1 MPEPKLPARPRPRGP
16 LTSLQLT
23 AVAAVAGLLLA
34 GGTAALAGPYDS
46 SGQRVAEARR
56 AAARP
61 APGAAGPQA
70 AHRPLTSAGLPS
82 PAPSAGPVLDGLRTG
97 GGDTAGGRGPALA
110 GRLDP
115 LLAVDELGKGPS
127 ASVVDLTSGEQ
138 VYGNHAAR
146 AATPASVTKIATAVA
161 ALDALGPDHRIR
173 TRVEKDGHRLVLV
186 GGGDPTLTARAHPG
200 EYASLRTLARRTA
213 EALGTEHGT
222 YTLVYDTSRYAGTTR
237 HPIGPNENL
246 APVTPLIA
254 DEGRLDSSDHGP
266 ADRSTDPALDT
277 ARRFHDLLAEA
288 GVKLRDEV
296 ETGDGK
302 KAPAEDSSGS
312 PKPGDDAKGGE
323 DAKGGKGG
331 KGGEDAKGGEDGG
344 IASVSSAPLATIVE
358 RMLTYSD
365 NDIAE
370 HLARQT
376 ALATG
381 AKADFK
387 GGARAVHD
395 RLDKLG
401 LPVEDTSFHD
411 GSGLDRADKLTPGLL
426 TALLAEAARK
436 DQPGLR
442 PVLTGLPVAG
452 FTGTLATRYTAEH
465 NKAGTGL
472 VRAKTGTL
480 TGVNTLAGTV
490 VTRSG
495 RLLGFAFMSHDAPDP
510 MAAQAALDKMA
521 TALAES

>member
-1 MPEPKLPARPRPRGP
+1 VPEPKPLARLRARP
-16 LTSLQLT
+16 LTHHRFT
-23 AVAAVAGLLLA
+23 AAAAVAGLLLA

-46 SGQRVAEARR
+46 SGRRVAEARR
-56 AAARP
+56 AHS
-61 APGAAGPQA
+61 APPAAGPGA
-70 AHRPLTSAGLPS
+70 TRAHRPLTSAGLPS

-97 GGDTAGGRGPALA
+97 GGDTAGGRGQALA

-115 LLAVDELGKGPS
+115 LLGDRALGEGPS
-127 ASVVDLTSGEQ
+127 ASVVDLASGEQ
-138 VYGNHAAR
+138 VYGSHAAT
-146 AATPASVTKIATAVA
+146 AATPASVIKIATAVA
-161 ALDALGPDHRIR
+161 ALDALGPGHRIE
-173 TRVEKDGHRLVLV
+173 TRVEKDGDRLVLV
-186 GGGDPTLTARAHPG
+186 GGGDPTLTARAHAG

-213 EALGTEHGT
+213 DALADAPGT

-254 DEGRLDSSDHGP
+254 DEGRLDDSDHGP
-266 ADRSTDPALDT
+266 AARSADPALDT

-288 GVKLRDEV
+288 GVTLRDEV
-296 ETGDGK
+296 ETGDGEK
-302 KAPAEDSSGS
+302 LPAEDPS
-312 PKPGDDAKGGE
+312 PSPRARE
-323 DAKGGKGG
+323 DATTDGKKGTGDGKL
-331 KGGEDAKGGEDGG
+331 
-344 IASVSSAPLATIVE
+344 ASVSSAPLATIVE
-358 RMLTYSD
+358 RMLTHSD

-381 AKADFK
+381 GKADFR
-387 GGARAVHD
+387 GGARAVRD
-395 RLDKLG
+395 RLAKLG
-401 LPVEDTSFHD
+401 LPVDDTSFHD
-411 GSGLDRADKLTPGLL
+411 GSGLDRADKLTPELL
-426 TALLAEAARK
+426 TALLAEAAAK
-436 DQPGLR
+436 DRPGLR

-452 FTGTLATRYTAEH
+452 FTGTLATRYTADH

-495 RLLGFAFMSHDAPDP
+495 RLLGFAFMSHGAPDP
-510 MAAQAALDKMA
+510 TAAQAALDKMA

>member
-1 MPEPKLPARPRPRGP
+1 MPEPKPLARLRPRGP
-16 LTSLQLT
+16 LTSLRLT
-23 AVAAVAGLLLA
+23 AGAAVAGLLIA
-34 GGTAALAGPYDS
+34 GGTAVLAGPYDS

-56 AAARP
+56 AAASP

-70 AHRPLTSAGLPS
+70 VRQHRPLTSAGLPS

-97 GGDTAGGRGPALA
+97 GGDKAGGRGPALA

-115 LLAVDELGKGPS
+115 LLAVRELGKKPA

-138 VYGNHAAR
+138 VYGNHAAT

-161 ALDALGPDHRIR
+161 ALDALGPDHRIE
-173 TRVEKDGHRLVLV
+173 TRVEQDGHRLVLV

-200 EYASLRTLARRTA
+200 GYASLRTLATRTA
-213 EALGTEHGT
+213 EALRAKPGT

-246 APVTPLIA
+246 APVTALIA

-266 ADRSTDPALDT
+266 AERGTDPALDT
-277 ARRFHDLLAEA
+277 ARRFHDLLTDA
-288 GVKLRDEV
+288 GVKLRDKV

-302 KAPAEDSSGS
+302 KSPAEDPSTSAT
-312 PKPGDDAKGGE
+312 PGDDGKKGPE
-323 DAKGGKGG
+323 
-331 KGGEDAKGGEDGG
+331 E

-387 GGARAVHD
+387 GAAGAVRD
-395 RLDKLG
+395 RLAKLG
-401 LPVEDTSFHD
+401 LPVDGTSFHD

-452 FTGTLATRYTAEH
+452 FTGTLATRYTADH

>member
-1 MPEPKLPARPRPRGP
+1 MPEPKLPARVRTRGP

-23 AVAAVAGLLLA
+23 AVAAVAGLLIA

-46 SGQRVAEARR
+46 SGQRVAEAHR
-56 AAARP
+56 AASP

-70 AHRPLTSAGLPS
+70 VRKHRPLTSAGLPT

-97 GGDTAGGRGPALA
+97 GGDTAGGGGHALA
-110 GRLDP
+110 GRIDP
-115 LLAVDELGKGPS
+115 LLRARALGKDPS
-127 ASVVDLTSGEQ
+127 ASVVDLTNGEQ
-138 VYGNHAAR
+138 VYGDHAAT

-161 ALDALGPDHRIR
+161 ALDALGPGHRIE
-173 TRVEKDGHRLVLV
+173 TRVEKDGDRLVLV

-200 EYASLRTLARRTA
+200 AYASLRTLATRTA
-213 EALGTEHGT
+213 KALGTDRGP

-254 DEGRLDSSDHGP
+254 DEGRLDSTDHGP
-266 ADRSTDPALDT
+266 AARSADPALDT
-277 ARRFHDLLAEA
+277 ARRFHDLLSEA
-288 GVKLRDEV
+288 GVKLRDKV

-302 KAPAEDSSGS
+302 KLPAQDPSRS
-312 PKPGDDAKGGE
+312 PRPDDDGKKGA
-323 DAKGGKGG
+323 DDGKL
-331 KGGEDAKGGEDGG
+331 A
-344 IASVSSAPLATIVE
+344 AVSSAPLATIVE

-381 AKADFK
+381 AKPDFK
-387 GGARAVHD
+387 GGAGAVHD
-395 RLDKLG
+395 RLAKLG
-401 LPVEDTSFHD
+401 LPVGGTSFHD
-411 GSGLDRADKLTPGLL
+411 GSGLDRADRLTPKLL
-426 TALLAEAARK
+426 TALLAEAAAK
-436 DQPGLR
+436 DHPGLR

-452 FTGTLATRYTAEH
+452 FTGTLASRYTADL

-495 RLLGFAFMSHDAPDP
+495 RLLGFAFMSHEAPDP
-510 MAAQAALDKMA
+510 TAAQAALDKMA

>member
-1 MPEPKLPARPRPRGP
+1 MPEPKLPARPRTRGP

-23 AVAAVAGLLLA
+23 AVAAVAGLLVA

-56 AAARP
+56 AAGP

-115 LLAVDELGKGPS
+115 LLAVRALGEDPS
-127 ASVVDLTSGEQ
+127 ASVVDLTSGER
-138 VYGNHAAR
+138 VYGNHAAT

-161 ALDALGPDHRIR
+161 ALDALGPDHRIE

-200 EYASLRTLARRTA
+200 EYASLRTLATRTA
-213 EALGTEHGT
+213 KALGGAGGP

-237 HPIGPNENL
+237 HSIGPNENL

-266 ADRSTDPALDT
+266 AARGADPALDT
-277 ARRFHDLLAEA
+277 ARRFHDLLAQA
-288 GVKLRDEV
+288 GVELRDEV

-302 KAPAEDSSGS
+302 KSPAEDPS
-312 PKPGDDAKGGE
+312 KPPEPDDGAKGGE
-323 DAKGGKGG
+323 N
-331 KGGEDAKGGEDGG
+331 GE

-381 AKADFK
+381 AKADFA

-401 LPVEDTSFHD
+401 LPVEGASFHD

-426 TALLAEAARK
+426 TALLAEAAHK
-436 DQPGLR
+436 DHPGLR
-442 PVLTGLPVAG
+442 AVLTGLPVAG
-452 FTGTLATRYTAEH
+452 FTGTLATRYTADR

>member
-1 MPEPKLPARPRPRGP
+1 M
-16 LTSLQLT
+16 
-23 AVAAVAGLLLA
+23 
-34 GGTAALAGPYDS
+34 
-46 SGQRVAEARR
+46 
-56 AAARP
+56 
-61 APGAAGPQA
+61 
-70 AHRPLTSAGLPS
+70 
-82 PAPSAGPVLDGLRTG
+82 LDGLRTG

-115 LLAVDELGKGPS
+115 LLGVHALGKGPA

-138 VYGNHAAR
+138 VYGDR
-146 AATPASVTKIATAVA
+146 ATASATPASVTKIATAVA
-161 ALDALGPDHRIR
+161 ALDALGPGHRIE

-200 EYASLRTLARRTA
+200 AYASLRTLATRTA
-213 EALGTEHGT
+213 AALGPGRGT
-222 YTLVYDTSRYAGTTR
+222 YTLVYDTSRYTGTTR

-266 ADRSTDPALDT
+266 ADRSTDPALDA
-277 ARRFHDLLAEA
+277 ARGFHALLSAA
-288 GVKLRDEV
+288 GVRLTDEV
-296 ETGDGK
+296 ETGDGEKSPAKEPGK
-302 KAPAEDSSGS
+302 KSGKES
-312 PKPGDDAKGGE
+312 GKGG
-323 DAKGGKGG
+323 AKAAGKPSRAAGDGKAGAGDGGGTGAGGGKGAG
-331 KGGEDAKGGEDGG
+331 DGGEAGDGKL
-344 IASVSSAPLATIVE
+344 ASVSSAPLATIVE

-387 GGARAVHD
+387 GGAGAVRD
-395 RLDKLG
+395 RIAKLG
-401 LPVEDTSFHD
+401 LPVGGTSFHD
-411 GSGLDRADKLTPGLL
+411 GSGLDRADRLTPKLL
-426 TALLAEAARK
+426 TALLAEAAAK
-436 DQPGLR
+436 DRPALR

-452 FTGTLATRYTAEH
+452 FTGTLASRYTAAH

-495 RLLGFAFMSHDAPDP
+495 RLLGFAFMSHEAPDP